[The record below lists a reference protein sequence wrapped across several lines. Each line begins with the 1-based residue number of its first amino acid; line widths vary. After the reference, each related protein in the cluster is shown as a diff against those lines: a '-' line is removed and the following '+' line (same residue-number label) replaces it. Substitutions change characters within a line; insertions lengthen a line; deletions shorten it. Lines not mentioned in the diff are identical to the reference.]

1 MKPFVINL
9 CWLSWTKNRIFDPEK
24 GNRQMINKITKIRP
38 HPPPHPNLNK
48 NASVLCFVLI
58 KGNRHGSQ
66 VSSQLNVML
75 LEFAL
80 TQLINTNDIQEV
92 LWSQQSQRWSR
103 RHAAFTSAVV
113 QVVET
118 AVIEV
123 VVIVAVHVLEVPVLV
138 TSHLAVVL
146 AVSWNPSRC
155 LLSSHGKHLLTPW

>member
-1 MKPFVINL
+1 
-9 CWLSWTKNRIFDPEK
+9 
-24 GNRQMINKITKIRP
+24 MINKITKIPP